1 MKHKGD
7 IIASDF
13 SNTAAVSSR
22 YFAACDPVTWHT
34 SYGSYNPPETEAGV
48 KARHKI
54 VEHIT
59 KKGKDKKDAK
69 WYFEL
74 AVLKDKEAQEIKEE
88 KERKEEMVCGL
99 IKQDSVLSSIAEAIC
114 VMEASQFTPDTKP
127 LKKAYNNRLDE
138 IASVMMKL
146 KK

>member
-34 SYGSYNPPETEAGV
+34 SCGSYNPPETEAGV
-48 KARHKI
+48 KARHK
-54 VEHIT
+54 
-59 KKGKDKKDAK
+59 
-69 WYFEL
+69 FEL

-114 VMEASQFTPDTKP
+114 VMETEQLTTDTKP